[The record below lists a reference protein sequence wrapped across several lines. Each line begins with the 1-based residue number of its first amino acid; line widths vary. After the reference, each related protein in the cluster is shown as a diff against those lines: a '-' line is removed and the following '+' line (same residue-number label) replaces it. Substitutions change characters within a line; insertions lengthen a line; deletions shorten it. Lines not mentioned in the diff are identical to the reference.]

1 MQGDDALDRLL
12 RKRGAARNLRT
23 LKFPKKQLVDF
34 SSNDYLG
41 LAKSTQLKN
50 AIVHQYLE
58 HQSTNGST
66 GSRLLTGN
74 TELIVATEKFLSNLF
89 DAESSLLFSSGY
101 MANLAFFSTIP
112 QKSDTILYDELSH
125 ACIKDGM
132 RLSLAKRIP
141 FRHNDLDDL
150 NKKIIKST
158 GNLYIACESVYSMD
172 GDIAPLAELAAL
184 CQKHGAHLVVDEA
197 HSTGIWGKSGQGL
210 VYELGLQEH
219 VFAVIH
225 TFGKAMGIHGAS
237 ISGSEK
243 LTTFM
248 INFARPFIYTTAPS
262 DFEVI
267 SIRTAFDYLGQHP
280 EKQANL
286 FHKIK
291 DFEKQYESAT
301 STAIQT
307 VTVGGNEKTIQLSK
321 RLMDAGFD
329 IRPILSPTV
338 KKGNERLRI
347 CLHNYNSEEEI
358 TNLIKHLH
366 HTLI

>member
-1 MQGDDALDRLL
+1 MRGDDSLDRLL
-12 RKRGAARNLRT
+12 KKRVAAHNLRS
-23 LKFPKKQLVDF
+23 LKFPQEQLVDF

-41 LAKSTQLKN
+41 LANSPQLKE
-50 AIVHQYLE
+50 AIVHQYLQQ
-58 HQSTNGST
+58 QSKNGST

-74 TELIVATEKFLSNLF
+74 TELIEDTEKFLSSLF

-101 MANLAFFSTIP
+101 MANLAFFSTVP
-112 QKSDTILYDELSH
+112 QKTDTILYDELSH

-132 RLSLAKRIP
+132 RLSNAKRLP

-150 NKKIIKST
+150 SRKISIST

-172 GDIAPLAELAAL
+172 GDMAPLTELAAL
-184 CQKHGAHLVVDEA
+184 CQKYGARLVVDEA

-225 TFGKAMGIHGAS
+225 TFGKALGIHGAS

-243 LTTFM
+243 LTTFL

-267 SIRTAFDYLGQHP
+267 SIRTAFDYLSQHP

-286 FHKIK
+286 FHKINY
-291 DFEKQYESAT
+291 FQQQYDTAT

-307 VTVGGNEKTIQLSK
+307 VIVGGNERTIELAK
-321 RLMDAGFD
+321 GLIETGFD

-338 KKGNERLRI
+338 KEGNERLRI
-347 CLHNYNSEEEI
+347 CLHSYNSEEEI
-358 TNLIKHLH
+358 SSLIKHLH
-366 HTLI
+366 HSLI